1 MADVLKKALQ
11 LLTGSDPESLA
22 NFKISK
28 KKRPLKTLTE
38 RELIQLESEIGAQ
51 LFGSVPKGHRREFF
65 NLDSQTWIWY
75 EESLD
80 ANGKTRTATT
90 RYEIQDKGI
99 LKVQEGARYTFL
111 DGEELKNLTLAVQ
124 MYYERVMREVYRRDP
139 QTGQKLA

>member
-11 LLTGSDPESLA
+11 LLTGNDPDALA
-22 NFKISK
+22 NFKVSK

-51 LFGSVPKGHRREFF
+51 LFGPVPKGHRREFF
-65 NLDSQTWIWY
+65 NLDPVTWIWY

-80 ANGKTRTATT
+80 ANGKTKTSTT
-90 RYEIQDKGI
+90 RYEVQDKGI

-111 DGEELKNLTLAVQ
+111 DGQELKNLTLAVQ
-124 MYYERVMREVYRRDP
+124 LYYERVMREVYHRDP
-139 QTGQKLA
+139 QSGQKLA